1 LLHPSLPRRQTGV
14 HACAQV
20 CSLKL
25 ELPEDDWEAHN
36 DNKTEEERLDGPRQ
50 RLQKNL
56 PDDICVLSM
65 SRTTRNFCAKT
76 QRDRVRYQY
85 MIPSFLL
92 HPDWRTIMTEQGV
105 DIINSGRE
113 ARENYSKMP
122 LSVEV
127 AKKVQLILREYR
139 STEDSRDLLQSALRK
154 YEGTHP
160 FHNFTKGIKPGQPQG
175 KRYIESFDVSYPVIV
190 DGMEWIP
197 TQVLGQSFLLH
208 QIRKMVCVAVD
219 IARGAV
225 PIEFIDKALSNK
237 ESLALHVAPAQ
248 GLFLEMS
255 YFDGYNRRKNSQ
267 SNHDLLDL
275 NWTVDGPVQDR
286 WMQFR
291 DIVRDH
297 IVQEEENEMN
307 FIQYLFR

>member
-1 LLHPSLPRRQTGV
+1 MLTPLPLRQTGV

-25 ELPEDDWEAHN
+25 ELHENDWEAHT
-36 DNKTEEERLDGPRQ
+36 DNNTVEERLVGARQ

-56 PDDICVLSM
+56 PDDICVISM
-65 SRTTRNFCAKT
+65 NRTTRNFCAKT

-105 DIINSGRE
+105 DINSGRE

-122 LSVEV
+122 LSVEM
-127 AKKVQLILREYR
+127 ATKIQLILREYR
-139 STEDSRDLLQSALRK
+139 STEDNRNLLQSALRK

-160 FHNFTKGIKPGQPQG
+160 FHNFTKNIKPGQPQG
-175 KRYIESFDVSYPVIV
+175 QRFIESFEVSDPVIV

-197 TQVLGQSFLLH
+197 TEVLGQSFLLH

-237 ESLALHVAPAQ
+237 ENLALHVAPAQ

-275 NWTVDGPVQDR
+275 NWTVDGPVKDR
-286 WMQFR
+286 WIQFR
-291 DIVRDH
+291 DVVRDH
-297 IVQEEENEMN
+297 IVQEEKNEMN